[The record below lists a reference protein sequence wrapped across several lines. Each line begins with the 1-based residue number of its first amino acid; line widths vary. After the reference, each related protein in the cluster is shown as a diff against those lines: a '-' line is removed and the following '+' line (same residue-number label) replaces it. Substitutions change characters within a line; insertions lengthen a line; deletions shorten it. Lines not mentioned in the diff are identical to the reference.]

1 MVILYVCLI
10 LTCSYGLF
18 TVYYFKMIGKCE
30 PQSVQNIAVE
40 IMEVVDAPNGT
51 RGLLVALM
59 LVACVSTISTYLLAT
74 QNTISS
80 VFKVSRLQNLKN
92 GEKMKILENHE
103 NQKNMENYNKLEI
116 DQAPIIQNQPDS
128 VSICNFQ
135 DKHVLISFLTGT
147 VITLLS
153 ILISNFEGNV
163 LELALSILSYAGSP
177 VSAVLIFAMFDQ
189 TKKYFHSVSILL
201 AFLCTSVISFG
212 ILLSNNFEIRFFDK
226 IPKVG
231 FQWVTLEIFL
241 VFGFLAIGFNMLFC
255 VPGINLIVESVYG
268 KEEANSNDVE
278 NGGTVNGGTVDSGLK
293 FSGNEGN
300 TSESMPMARLR
311 NKKYEKNN
319 SAAVTS
325 QVRFG
330 PIYEADSASHEFS
343 FDIPGDSEEMV
354 QRRQS
359 SVKNHDH
366 VTLETSYM
374 LAQENFN
381 RAAGITSHTTM

>member
-1 MVILYVCLI
+1 MG
-10 LTCSYGLF
+10 CSLCI
-18 TVYYFKMIGKCE
+18 TSKKIGKCE

-40 IMEVVDAPNGT
+40 IMEVVEAPNGT

-80 VFKVSRLQNLKN
+80 VLKN
-92 GEKMKILENHE
+92 DRTKNQENRDKLKTFE
-103 NQKNMENYNKLEI
+103 NNNNFEI
-116 DQAPIIQNQPDS
+116 DQAPIIQVQPKS
-128 VSICNFQ
+128 ASICNFQ

-147 VITLLS
+147 IITLLS

-163 LELALSILSYAGSP
+163 LKLALSILSYAGSP

-189 TKKYFHSVSILL
+189 NKKYFHAVSILL
-201 AFLCTSVISFG
+201 AFLFTSVFSFG
-212 ILLSNNFEIRFFDK
+212 ILLSQNFEIKFFDK

-255 VPGINLIVESVYG
+255 VPGINLVVESVYG
-268 KEEANSNDVE
+268 RDRNENDVE
-278 NGGTVNGGTVDSGLK
+278 TTNLNGGTVDSGWK
-293 FSGNEGN
+293 FSASEGN
-300 TSESMPMARLR
+300 RPESMPIVRLR
-311 NKKYEKNN
+311 NSKNEKNN
-319 SAAVTS
+319 NNAAITS
-325 QVRFG
+325 QVRFA
-330 PIYEADSASHEFS
+330 PIFEADCTHEFAC
-343 FDIPGDSEEMV
+343 DILGDSEEMV

-359 SVKNHDH
+359 SVRNHDH

>member
-18 TVYYFKMIGKCE
+18 TVYYFKMIGKCG

-80 VFKVSRLQNLKN
+80 VFKDSRLQNLKN
-92 GEKMKILENHE
+92 GEKMKILKNHE
-103 NQKNMENYNKLEI
+103 NLKNKENDNKLEI

-163 LELALSILSYAGSP
+163 LKLALSILSYAGSP
-177 VSAVLIFAMFDQ
+177 VRVCVIRLVV
-189 TKKYFHSVSILL
+189 HSWRTHGALL
-201 AFLCTSVISFG
+201 AHSWCTRVAIVVHSWCSRGALVVHSWRTRG
-212 ILLSNNFEIRFFDK
+212 ALK
-226 IPKVG
+226 I
-231 FQWVTLEIFL
+231 
-241 VFGFLAIGFNMLFC
+241 MLF
-255 VPGINLIVESVYG
+255 S
-268 KEEANSNDVE
+268 
-278 NGGTVNGGTVDSGLK
+278 
-293 FSGNEGN
+293 
-300 TSESMPMARLR
+300 
-311 NKKYEKNN
+311 
-319 SAAVTS
+319 
-325 QVRFG
+325 
-330 PIYEADSASHEFS
+330 
-343 FDIPGDSEEMV
+343 
-354 QRRQS
+354 
-359 SVKNHDH
+359 
-366 VTLETSYM
+366 
-374 LAQENFN
+374 
-381 RAAGITSHTTM
+381 

>member
-1 MVILYVCLI
+1 
-10 LTCSYGLF
+10 
-18 TVYYFKMIGKCE
+18 
-30 PQSVQNIAVE
+30 
-40 IMEVVDAPNGT
+40 
-51 RGLLVALM
+51 
-59 LVACVSTISTYLLAT
+59 
-74 QNTISS
+74 
-80 VFKVSRLQNLKN
+80 
-92 GEKMKILENHE
+92 
-103 NQKNMENYNKLEI
+103 
-116 DQAPIIQNQPDS
+116 
-128 VSICNFQ
+128 
-135 DKHVLISFLTGT
+135 
-147 VITLLS
+147 
-153 ILISNFEGNV
+153 
-163 LELALSILSYAGSP
+163 
-177 VSAVLIFAMFDQ
+177 
-189 TKKYFHSVSILL
+189 
-201 AFLCTSVISFG
+201 
-212 ILLSNNFEIRFFDK
+212 
-226 IPKVG
+226 
-231 FQWVTLEIFL
+231 
-241 VFGFLAIGFNMLFC
+241 MLFC

-278 NGGTVNGGTVDSGLK
+278 NHNGGTVDSGLK